1 MLKLLTIA
9 LALLWACCVLFRS
22 VPAGQSLRGG
32 YTRPA
37 PSPAPK
43 PRGLEWRKVRRLGG
57 RIIAIRL
64 QILMA

>member
-22 VPAGQSLRGG
+22 LPAGQSVGEK

-43 PRGLEWRKVRRLGG
+43 GYELRKVRRFG
-57 RIIAIRL
+57 RKVVAIRL
-64 QILMA
+64 QVLVA